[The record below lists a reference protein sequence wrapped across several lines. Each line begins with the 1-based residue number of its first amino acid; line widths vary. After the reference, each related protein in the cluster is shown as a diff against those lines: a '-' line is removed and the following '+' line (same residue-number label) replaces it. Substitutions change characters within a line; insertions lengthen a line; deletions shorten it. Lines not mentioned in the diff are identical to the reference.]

1 MRLSNGDSL
10 AQRSPEPIAIVGMG
24 CRLPGGVDSPGD
36 FWDLLIQGRDA
47 ITEVPLERWDLALHF
62 DPDPQRPLHQH
73 VRHGGFI
80 QGLDLFDAAFFG
92 VSPREAISMDPQQRL
107 LLEVAWRALE
117 DGGQPLEAVRGQAVG
132 VFIGIST
139 SDYRE
144 LMWVSKEGYAVPD
157 NEPFLLPGNTGSIAA
172 NRLSYFFDFK
182 GPSFTVD
189 TACSSSMVAV
199 HLACESLWRGESVAA
214 LAGGVQAL
222 ISPGCQ
228 SAFCKAG
235 LLSPDG
241 RCKSFDASANGY
253 VRSEGAGAV
262 LLKPLSAARA
272 NGDLIYALIHGTAI
286 NSDGRSNG
294 MVAPN
299 LRAQVDCVRQ
309 AFQRAGIDP
318 ATAQYVEAHG
328 TGTRQGDPVE
338 LRALGTVLGE
348 GRPEE
353 EPCRV
358 GSVKSNLG
366 HGETAA
372 GITGL
377 IKAALCVHHRQLP
390 ASLHCHSPNPAIDFK
405 GLKLRVQTCLEPF
418 PQADRPAVVGVSSF
432 GFGGTNA
439 HVVLGEATQSAEQ
452 QSGGKP
458 RALKP
463 LPLQLLC
470 LSARTDAA
478 LRQQAASLGQWMRQ
492 PGRPPLADV
501 CATANQRRSQ
511 LPRRLVC
518 LAQDPAVLLKQLDG
532 FAAGEE
538 PQGITWGQAA
548 RRPGKLAFLFTG
560 QGSQTLGMAEGLIRH
575 HPVFRE
581 AFESCTRL
589 LDPLLPQPLAE
600 VLYPPAGAEAAAA
613 HALNQTRYTQP
624 ALFVVGYALAQLWQS
639 WGIRPDLLMGHSV
652 GEVVAAHLAGVFSLE
667 DGLRL
672 VVARGRLMQELPS
685 GGGMV
690 ALLATA
696 DQVDR
701 LLQPHPQLTVAA
713 RNGPANTVVS
723 GPLKELDRLELQAQ
737 SQGYAVHRLA
747 VSHAFHSPA
756 MAAMRGAFE
765 RELSQ
770 LHFQPP
776 RQALVSN
783 LTGRLAGEEIAQP
796 AYWCDH
802 LIRPVLFARGI
813 DTLEAQGAQTFLEI
827 GARPTLTGMGRQCL
841 PDPALAWWPSLR
853 PGHEDVRVMLTSL
866 AHLHCQGHR
875 VDWRGFH
882 RPFPHRSVG
891 LPGYPFQKQRYWWPV
906 LGESKEPASLWL
918 HHVFGSPAQVAARI
932 GTGGAAAG
940 AGLAAE
946 EPARL
951 QRLDLP
957 GGREQRFEILL
968 RADRPAD
975 LADHALRQQVVFP
988 AAGFL
993 VLALQELQEQ
1003 GRPLAI
1009 EGLELERPLKLGQNP
1024 VRLQL
1029 VMGEGPGS
1037 QGHGN
1042 QGLVSQCL
1050 EFHSLELTDAAVAAG
1065 SSAPQWSF
1073 HGRGRSPASAEEPIQ
1088 PPFEPSACPTT
1099 APAVELAGFY
1109 AALERIGLVYGPTF
1123 RGVVGLRQEQGRA
1136 WAELER
1142 PQGAKDWALLDA
1154 CLQAVAATLDPSAA
1168 AGQVFLPVGFDRLW
1182 LARLP
1187 LPDRLQVQVRLVAN
1201 DEAAYV
1207 EADLLVLDPSLA
1219 PQEALIGWIGGFR
1232 LRRLPRQ
1239 ALDWLFPLPEEAGS
1253 RDDNPADWLFQSVW
1267 TDLPPEP
1274 QPVPVR
1280 LLQAAWLVGASED
1293 QAASFLAWTAQEDP
1307 MARRL
1312 GLGEPVPGP
1321 GPVVFWPDL
1330 GRISLQ
1336 EALEALLALAQQL
1349 GSDPKRSPQPRR
1361 IWLVLEGDGPVQG
1374 ALEAFSKTA
1383 ALEQGQLSWSRLWLP
1398 QDRAQAPGPADWPLL
1413 WALAEQEGSIA
1424 WHNGSARCERLMP
1437 LPPDRFRWTTA
1448 SIGTLE
1454 SLRPEPLAAQE
1465 PAPGEVAIAVAATG
1479 LNFRDVLN
1487 ALGLLRAYSRQLGID
1502 AQAQVPFGGE
1512 CVGQVVAVGAGVP
1525 HELVGQ
1531 TVVAALAVG
1540 SLASHVCCRAEL
1552 VVPLPAA
1559 MDPVVGASVTTA
1571 FLTAQYGLVEL
1582 AELQPGETVL
1592 IHAAAGGVGQAALQ
1606 VARRCG
1612 ARILATASA
1621 AKQPGL
1627 LEQGVEAVFDS
1638 RSLEFADQV
1647 LAHTGGRG
1655 VDVVLNSLK
1664 GEAVEAGFRA
1674 LAQGGRFI
1682 ELGKIEIWSRQE
1694 ARERRPDARYLPF
1707 DLLEVAAAT
1716 PGLVRELL
1724 VRLIDELG
1732 DGRLTPLPVAVF
1744 PIERSVEAF
1753 RLMAQ
1758 ARHTGKVVI
1767 TQPPRPAALGVD
1779 SEGAYLVSGALGGIG
1794 RQLLPWLVDQGAKEL
1809 VLVSRS
1815 LEDPS
1820 ATALDLL
1827 ESLEQR
1833 GVRLHRLA
1841 IDLAAADAADRLRLG
1856 LSGVE
1861 RPVRGF
1867 FHAAGQLDDGLMDG
1881 QTPARL
1887 AAALAVKVNGW
1898 MAIEV
1903 ALAEQPLDF
1912 GVAFSSMASLL
1923 GSPGQSGYGAA
1934 NGALDGA
1941 CRTAA
1946 GLRLAIQWGP
1956 WQGEGMAAAMGGR
1969 DRQRLTALGVGLL
1982 PPEGCL
1988 VALESLLRRSSRGC
2002 VAVLRND
2009 WKRLA
2014 RQAPRGQRAFLADLL
2029 AGGESGASPGGDSGP
2044 PAFLAV
2050 LQATP
2055 TMERRAVLRTFVQE
2069 QLAKVLGLAEADQID
2084 ASEPLFSMGLDS
2096 LMALEFNVLLEK
2108 NIGVSLSE
2116 SLVFEKPTV
2125 DDLVDHFLSEVLFLS
2140 EPSLAQTEQR
2150 SSVASFAGVGAN
2162 DDWNQKLLEV
2172 EAMPV
2177 EDLVRQLR
2185 ES

>member
-1 MRLSNGDSL
+1 MLSSQPPAHL
-10 AQRSPEPIAIVGMG
+10 PPEPIAIVGIG
-24 CRLPGGVDSPGD
+24 CRLPGGVESPTE
-36 FWDLLIQGRDA
+36 FWHLLTEGRDA
-47 ITEVPLERWDLALHF
+47 ITEVPPDRWDLALHF

-80 QGLDLFDAAFFG
+80 EGIDQFDAAFFG
-92 VSPREAISMDPQQRL
+92 ISPREAICMDPQQRL

-117 DGGQPLEAVRGQAVG
+117 DGGQPLESVRGQAVG
-132 VFIGIST
+132 VFIGISAA
-139 SDYRE
+139 DYRNLLWSSSE
-144 LMWVSKEGYAVPD
+144 NYAVPD
-157 NEPFLLPGNTGSIAA
+157 NEPFVLPGNSGSIAA

-182 GPSFTVD
+182 GPSFAVD
-189 TACSSSMVAV
+189 TACSSSLVAV

-222 ISPGCQ
+222 ISPGSQ
-228 SAFCKAG
+228 MGFCKAG

-241 RCKSFDASANGY
+241 RCKSFDASADGY

-262 LLKPLSAARA
+262 LLKPLSAAHA
-272 NGDLIYALIHGTAI
+272 NRDPIYALIHGTAI

-299 LRAQVDCVRQ
+299 LQSQVACVRQ

-318 ATAQYVEAHG
+318 AATQYVEAHG

-338 LRALGTVLGE
+338 LQALGTVLGE
-348 GRPEE
+348 GRPHDQ
-353 EPCRV
+353 PCRV

-366 HGETAA
+366 HGETVA

-377 IKAALCVHHRQLP
+377 IKAALCVQHHQLP
-390 ASLHCHSPNPAIDFK
+390 ASLHCRTPNPAVDFG
-405 GLKLRVQTCLEPF
+405 GLKLRVQTGLEPF

-439 HVVLGEATQSAEQ
+439 HVVLGEAATRAAPEAAGAKAQ
-452 QSGGKP
+452 Q
-458 RALKP
+458 LKP
-463 LPLQLLC
+463 LPLQLLS
-470 LSARTDAA
+470 LSARTDGA
-478 LRQQAASLGQWMRQ
+478 LRQQAASMAQWMRQ
-492 PGRPPLADV
+492 PGSPPLADL

-511 LPRRLVC
+511 LARRLVC
-518 LAQDPAVLLKQLDG
+518 LAPDQATMLEQLDG
-532 FAAGEE
+532 FAGGEE
-538 PQGITWGQAA
+538 PLGITLGQAA

-560 QGSQTLGMAEGLIRH
+560 QGSQTLGMAEGLMRH

-581 AFESCTRL
+581 AFEACTRL
-589 LDPLLPQPLAE
+589 LDPLLPQPLAG
-600 VLYPPAGAEAAAA
+600 VLYPEAGAEEAAA

-639 WGIRPDLLMGHSV
+639 WGVRPDLLMGHSV

-672 VVARGRLMQELPS
+672 VVARGRLMQELPP

-696 DQVDR
+696 GQIER
-701 LLQPHPQLTVAA
+701 LLQQHPQLTVAA

-723 GPLKELDRLELQAQ
+723 GPLRALDHLALQAQ
-737 SQGYAVHRLA
+737 TQGFAVHRLA

-756 MAAMRGAFE
+756 MAPMREAFA
-765 RELSQ
+765 RELGQ
-770 LHFQPP
+770 LRFHPP
-776 RQALVSN
+776 RQPLVSN
-783 LTGRLAGEEIAQP
+783 LTGRLAGDEIAQP
-796 AYWCDH
+796 SYWCDH
-802 LIRPVLFARGI
+802 LIRPVLFARGM
-813 DTLEAQGAQTFLEI
+813 DTLAAQGAQSFLEI

-853 PGHEDVRVMLTSL
+853 PGQQDLAVMLISL

-875 VDWRGFH
+875 VDWIGFH
-882 RPFPHRSVG
+882 RPFAHRFVG

-918 HHVFGSPAQVAARI
+918 HQIFGTPDQVAARF
-932 GTGGAAAG
+932 GGGGASTG
-940 AGLAAE
+940 AGLAEE

-968 RADRPAD
+968 CADRPAD
-975 LADHALRQQVVFP
+975 LADHALRHQVVFP

-993 VLALQELQEQ
+993 VLALHLLQEQ
-1003 GRPLAI
+1003 GHPLAI
-1009 EGLELERPLKLGQNP
+1009 EGLELERPLKLNQTP

-1037 QGHGN
+1037 QG
-1042 QGLVSQCL
+1042 L
-1050 EFHSLELTDAAVAAG
+1050 EFHSLESSDAAVAAG
-1065 SSAPQWSF
+1065 SPAPQWTF
-1073 HGRGRSPASAEEPIQ
+1073 HGGGRLTESAEPGIL
-1088 PPFEPSACPTT
+1088 PPFEPSDCPAT
-1099 APAVELAGFY
+1099 ATSVELAGFY

-1123 RGVVGLRQEQGRA
+1123 RGVAHLSQGEGMA
-1136 WAELER
+1136 WAELAR

-1154 CLQAVAATLDPSAA
+1154 CLQAVAATIDPSAA

-1182 LARLP
+1182 LDRLP
-1187 LPDRLQVQVRLVAN
+1187 LPDRLQVQVRLVPS
-1201 DEAAYV
+1201 DEAAFV
-1207 EADLLVLDPSLA
+1207 VADLLVLDPALA
-1219 PQEALIGWIGGFR
+1219 AQETLIGWIGGFR
-1232 LRRLPRQ
+1232 LRRFPRQ
-1239 ALDWLFPLPEEAGS
+1239 ALDWLFPLPEEAS
-1253 RDDNPADWLFQSVW
+1253 SSDDNPADWLFQSVW
-1267 TDLPPEP
+1267 TGLPPEREQASVLLP
-1274 QPVPVR
+1274 QAP
-1280 LLQAAWLVGASED
+1280 WLVGAADD
-1293 QAASFLAWTAQEDP
+1293 QAASFLAWTAQQGQ

-1321 GPVVFWPDL
+1321 GPVLFWPDL
-1330 GRISLQ
+1330 GRLALQ
-1336 EALEALLALAQQL
+1336 EALDALLGLAQQL
-1349 GSDPKRSPQPRR
+1349 GGDLKRSPHPRR
-1361 IWLVLEGDGPVQG
+1361 VWLVLEGDGPIQG

-1383 ALEQGQLSWSRLWLP
+1383 AQEQGQLRWSRLWLP
-1398 QDRAQAPGPADWPLL
+1398 QDRDLGPGLTDWPRL
-1413 WALAEQEGSIA
+1413 WSLAEEEGAIA
-1424 WHNGSARCERLMP
+1424 WQDGAARCERLQP
-1437 LPPDRFRWTTA
+1437 LPPDRFRWATA
-1448 SIGTLE
+1448 SFGLLE
-1454 SLRPEPLAAQE
+1454 SLRPEPMAAQE

-1502 AQAQVPFGGE
+1502 MDAQVPFGGE
-1512 CVGQVVAVGAGVP
+1512 CVGQVVAVGEGVP
-1525 HELVGQ
+1525 VELLGQ

-1559 MDPVVGASVTTA
+1559 MDPAVGASVTTA

-1582 AELQPGETVL
+1582 ADLRPGETVL

-1621 AKQPGL
+1621 AKQSGL
-1627 LEQGVEAVFDS
+1627 LAQGVEAVFDS
-1638 RSLEFADQV
+1638 RSLAFAEQV
-1647 LAHTGGRG
+1647 LAHTDGRG

-1664 GEAVEAGFRA
+1664 GEAVEGGFRA
-1674 LAQGGRFI
+1674 LAVGGRFI

-1694 ARERRPDARYLPF
+1694 AKERRPDVLYLPF

-1716 PGLVRELL
+1716 PELVRELL

-1732 DGRLTPLPVAVF
+1732 DGQLTPLPVTTF

-1767 TQPPRPAALGVD
+1767 TQPPRPPALKID
-1779 SEGAYLVSGALGGIG
+1779 AEGAYLVSGALGGIG
-1794 RQLLPWLVDQGAKEL
+1794 RQLLPWLVEQGAKEL

-1815 LEDPS
+1815 LEEPS
-1820 ATALDLL
+1820 ATALALL
-1827 ESLEQR
+1827 ESLEAR

-1856 LSGVE
+1856 LN
-1861 RPVRGF
+1861 RLDCPVRGF
-1867 FHAAGQLDDGLMDG
+1867 FHAAGQLDDGLIDG

-1887 AAALAVKVNGW
+1887 AALLAVKVHGW
-1898 MAIEV
+1898 MAIEA
-1903 ALAEQPLDF
+1903 ALANQPLDF

-1941 CRTAA
+1941 CRAAA
-1946 GLRLAIQWGP
+1946 GHRLAIQWGP
-1956 WQGEGMAAAMGGR
+1956 WQGEGMAAAMAGR
-1969 DRQRLTALGVGLL
+1969 DRQRLKALGVGLL
-1982 PPEGCL
+1982 PPAACL
-1988 VALESLLRRSSRGC
+1988 VALESLLGRTCRGN
-2002 VAVLRND
+2002 VAVLHND

-2014 RQAPRGQRAFLADLL
+2014 RQAPRGQRAFLANLL
-2029 AGGESGASPGGDSGP
+2029 AAGEPGSSQSGEAGP
-2044 PAFLAV
+2044 PALLAV

-2055 TMERRAVLRTFVQE
+2055 TMERQAVLRTFVQQ
-2069 QLAKVLGLAEADQID
+2069 QLAKVLGLAEAEQVDP
-2084 ASEPLFSMGLDS
+2084 AEPLFNMGLDS
-2096 LMALEFNVLLEK
+2096 LMALEFNGLLEK
-2108 NIGVSLSE
+2108 NLGVSLSE

-2125 DDLVDHFLSEVLFLS
+2125 DDLVEYFLVEVLFLS
-2140 EPSLAQTEQR
+2140 EPSLEQPTPD
-2150 SSVASFAGVGAN
+2150 SLKPSGSN
-2162 DDWNQKLLEV
+2162 DDWNQKLSEIA
-2172 EAMPV
+2172 AMPV

-2185 ES
+2185 GD

>member
-1 MRLSNGDSL
+1 MRRSEPPTPL
-10 AQRSPEPIAIVGMG
+10 SPEPIAIVGIG
-24 CRLPGGVDSPGD
+24 CRLPGGVDSPAD
-36 FWDLLIQGRDA
+36 FWQLLIQGKDA
-47 ITEVPLERWDLALHF
+47 ITEVPPERWDLALHF

-80 QGLDLFDAAFFG
+80 EGIDQFDAAFFG
-92 VSPREAISMDPQQRL
+92 ISPREAICMDPQQRL

-117 DGGQPLEAVRGQAVG
+117 DGGQPLETVRGQAVG
-132 VFIGIST
+132 VFIGISAA
-139 SDYRE
+139 DYRNLLWSSSE
-144 LMWVSKEGYAVPD
+144 NYAVPD
-157 NEPFLLPGNTGSIAA
+157 NEPFVLPGNSGSIAA

-182 GPSFTVD
+182 GPSFAVD
-189 TACSSSMVAV
+189 TACSSSLVAV

-222 ISPGCQ
+222 ISPGSQ
-228 SAFCKAG
+228 MGFCKAG

-241 RCKSFDASANGY
+241 RCKSFDASADGY

-262 LLKPLSAARA
+262 LLKPLSAAQA
-272 NGDLIYALIHGTAI
+272 NGDTIYALIHGTAI

-299 LRAQVDCVRQ
+299 LQSQVACVRQ

-318 ATAQYVEAHG
+318 AATQYVEAHG

-338 LRALGTVLGE
+338 LQALGTVLGE
-348 GRPEE
+348 GRPHDQ
-353 EPCRV
+353 PCRV

-390 ASLHCHSPNPAIDFK
+390 ASLHCRTPNPEVDFT
-405 GLKLRVQTCLEPF
+405 GLKLRVQTGLEPF

-439 HVVLGEATQSAEQ
+439 NVVLGEATRAAPEAAGAKAQ
-452 QSGGKP
+452 Q
-458 RALKP
+458 LKP
-463 LPLQLLC
+463 LPLQLLS

-478 LRQQAASLGQWMRQ
+478 LRQQASSLAQWMRQ
-492 PGRPPLADV
+492 PGSPPLVDV

-511 LPRRLVC
+511 FTRRLVC
-518 LAQDPAVLLKQLDG
+518 LAPDQATLLAQLDG

-538 PQGITWGQAA
+538 PLGITWGQAA

-560 QGSQTLGMAEGLIRH
+560 QGSQTLGMAEGLLRR
-575 HPVFRE
+575 HPVFRD
-581 AFESCTRL
+581 AFEACTRL
-589 LDPLLPQPLAE
+589 LDPLLPQPLAG
-600 VLYPPAGAEAAAA
+600 VLYPAAGAEEAAA
-613 HALNQTRYTQP
+613 HSLNQTRYTQP

-667 DGLRL
+667 DALRL
-672 VVARGRLMQELPS
+672 VVARGRLMQELPP

-701 LLQPHPQLTVAA
+701 LLREHPQLTEAA

-723 GPLKELDRLELQAQ
+723 GPLKALDRLEHQAQ
-737 SQGYAVHRLA
+737 LQGLAVHRLA

-756 MAAMRGAFE
+756 MEPMREAFE
-765 RELSQ
+765 RELRQ
-770 LHFQPP
+770 LCFHPP
-776 RQALVSN
+776 RQPLVSN

-796 AYWCDH
+796 SYWCDH
-802 LIRPVLFARGI
+802 LIRPVLFARGM
-813 DTLEAQGAQTFLEI
+813 DTLAAQGAQAFLEI
-827 GARPTLTGMGRQCL
+827 GARPILTGMGRQCL
-841 PDPALAWWPSLR
+841 PDPALSWWPSLR
-853 PGHEDVRVMLTSL
+853 PGQQDVSVMLTSL

-882 RPFPHRSVG
+882 RPFAHRFVG
-891 LPGYPFQKQRYWWPV
+891 LPGYSFQKQRYWWPV

-918 HHVFGSPAQVAARI
+918 RHILGSAGPVVAR
-932 GTGGAAAG
+932 TGGASAG
-940 AGLAAE
+940 PSTSEDAS
-946 EPARL
+946 ARL

-957 GGREQRFEILL
+957 GGTEQRFEILL

-975 LADHALRQQVVFP
+975 LADHALRHQVVFP

-993 VLALQELQEQ
+993 VLALQQLQEQ

-1009 EGLELERPLKLGQNP
+1009 EGLELERPLRLHPTP

-1029 VMGEGPGS
+1029 VISEGPAA
-1037 QGHGN
+1037 QGPDT
-1042 QGLVSQCL
+1042 LSL
-1050 EFHSLELTDAAVAAG
+1050 AFHSQELPDAAVEAG
-1065 SSAPQWSF
+1065 SRAPRWSC
-1073 HGRGRSPASAEEPIQ
+1073 HGGGRLPGSEPGSTEAGLQHPFKPSDCPATASP
-1088 PPFEPSACPTT
+1088 
-1099 APAVELAGFY
+1099 VELAGFY

-1136 WAELER
+1136 WAELAR
-1142 PQGAKDWALLDA
+1142 PQGAKDWALLDS
-1154 CLQAVAATLDPSAA
+1154 CLQVVAATIDPAA
-1168 AGQVFLPVGFDRLW
+1168 GAGQVFLPVGFARLW

-1201 DEAAYV
+1201 DEAAFV
-1207 EADLLVLDPSLA
+1207 EADLLVLDPSVA
-1219 PQEALIGWIGGFR
+1219 GQEALIGWIGGFR

-1239 ALDWLFPLPEEAGS
+1239 ALDWLFPLQEDATSGADS
-1253 RDDNPADWLFQSVW
+1253 PADWLFQSVW

-1274 QPVPVR
+1274 QRAPQPVPVR
-1280 LLQAAWLVGASED
+1280 PPQAAWLVGAAEG
-1293 QAASFLAWTAQEDP
+1293 QAASFLAWTAQEGP

-1312 GLGEPVPGP
+1312 GLAEPVPGP

-1330 GRISLQ
+1330 GRTSLQ
-1336 EALEALLALAQQL
+1336 EALEALLAMAQQL

-1361 IWLVLEGDGPVQG
+1361 VMLVLEGDGPVQG

-1398 QDRAQAPGPADWPLL
+1398 EDRSLAPDLADWPRL
-1413 WALAEQEGSIA
+1413 WAGMEQEGAIA
-1424 WHNGSARCERLMP
+1424 WHNGAARCERLMP
-1437 LPPDRFRWTTA
+1437 LPPDRFRWATA
-1448 SIGTLE
+1448 SFGLLE

-1502 AQAQVPFGGE
+1502 AEAQVPFGGE
-1512 CVGQVVAVGAGVP
+1512 CVGQVVAVGEGVP
-1525 HELVGQ
+1525 AELVGQ

-1540 SLASHVCCRAEL
+1540 SLASQVCCRAEL

-1559 MDPVVGASVTTA
+1559 MDPAVGASVTTA

-1582 AELQPGETVL
+1582 ADLRPGETVL

-1621 AKQPGL
+1621 PKHEGL

-1638 RSLEFADQV
+1638 RSLAFAEQV

-1664 GEAVEAGFRA
+1664 GEAVAAGFRA
-1674 LAQGGRFI
+1674 LAVGGRFI

-1716 PGLVRELL
+1716 PELVRELL
-1724 VRLIDELG
+1724 VRLIDQLS
-1732 DGRLTPLPVAVF
+1732 DGQLTPLPITVF

-1758 ARHTGKVVI
+1758 ARHIGKVVI
-1767 TQPPRPAALGVD
+1767 TQPPRPPALKID
-1779 SEGAYLVSGALGGIG
+1779 TEGSYLVSGALGGIG
-1794 RQLLPWLVDQGAKEL
+1794 RMLLPWLVERGAKEL

-1815 LEDPS
+1815 LEEPS
-1820 ATALDLL
+1820 ATALALL
-1827 ESLEQR
+1827 ESLGQR

-1841 IDLAAADAADRLRLG
+1841 IDLVAGDAADRLCLG
-1856 LSGVE
+1856 LNGLD

-1867 FHAAGQLDDGLMDG
+1867 FHAAGQLDDGLIEG

-1887 AAALAVKVNGW
+1887 AAVLAVKVNGW
-1898 MAIEV
+1898 MVIEA
-1903 ALAEQPLDF
+1903 ALANQPLDF

-1946 GLRLAIQWGP
+1946 GHRLAIQWGP
-1956 WQGEGMAAAMGGR
+1956 WQGEGMAAAMAGR
-1969 DRQRLTALGVGLL
+1969 DRQRLKALGVGLL

-1988 VALESLLRRSSRGC
+1988 EALESLLGRSWRGS
-2002 VAVLRND
+2002 VAVLHND
-2009 WKRLA
+2009 WTRLA
-2014 RQAPRGQRAFLADLL
+2014 RQAPRGQRAFLANLL
-2029 AGGESGASPGGDSGP
+2029 AAAGAPGSSPAGEAGP
-2044 PAFLAV
+2044 PALLAV

-2055 TMERRAVLRTFVQE
+2055 TMERQAVLRTFVQQ
-2069 QLAKVLGLAEADQID
+2069 QLAKVLGLAEVEQVDPA
-2084 ASEPLFSMGLDS
+2084 EPLFNMGLDS
-2096 LMALEFNVLLEK
+2096 LMALEFNGLLEK
-2108 NIGVSLSE
+2108 NLGVSLSE

-2125 DDLVDHFLSEVLFLS
+2125 DDLVEHFLVEVLFLA
-2140 EPSLAQTEQR
+2140 EPSPETTAPDPLESSASNLAW
-2150 SSVASFAGVGAN
+2150 
-2162 DDWNQKLLEV
+2162 DQKLDEV
-2172 EAMPV
+2172 VAMPV

-2185 ES
+2185 GQ

>member
-1 MRLSNGDSL
+1 MG
-10 AQRSPEPIAIVGMG
+10 IG
-24 CRLPGGVDSPGD
+24 CRLPGGVESPEAL
-36 FWDLLIQGRDA
+36 WQLLIQGRDA
-47 ITEVPLERWDLALHF
+47 ITEVPPERWDLSLHF

-80 QGLDLFDAAFFG
+80 EGIDRFDAAFFG
-92 VSPREAISMDPQQRL
+92 ISPREAICMDPQQRL

-117 DGGQPLEAVRGQAVG
+117 DGGLPLEAVRGQAVG
-132 VFIGIST
+132 VFVGISAA
-139 SDYRE
+139 DYINVLWSSTE
-144 LMWVSKEGYAVPD
+144 NFAVPD
-157 NEPFLLPGNTGSIAA
+157 NEPFVLPGNSGSIAA

-182 GPSFTVD
+182 GPSFAVD
-189 TACSSSMVAV
+189 TACSSSLVAV
-199 HLACESLWRGESVAA
+199 HLACESLWRGESAAA
-214 LAGGVQAL
+214 LVGGVQAL
-222 ISPGCQ
+222 ISPGSQ
-228 SAFCKAG
+228 MGFCKAG

-241 RCKSFDASANGY
+241 RCKSFDASADGY

-262 LLKPLSAARA
+262 LLKPLSAAQA
-272 NGDLIYALIHGTAI
+272 NGDSIYALIHGTAI

-299 LRAQVDCVRQ
+299 LQSQVACVRQ

-318 ATAQYVEAHG
+318 AATQYVEAHG

-338 LRALGTVLGE
+338 LQALGTVLGE
-348 GRPEE
+348 GRPHDQ
-353 EPCRV
+353 PCRV

-377 IKAALCVHHRQLP
+377 IKAALCIHHRQLP
-390 ASLHCHSPNPAIDFK
+390 ASLHCRTPNPAIDFS

-418 PQADRPAVVGVSSF
+418 PQPDRPAVVGVSSF

-439 HVVLGEATQSAEQ
+439 HAVLAEGPQSA
-452 QSGGKP
+452 P
-458 RALKP
+458 REPGASP
-463 LPLQLLC
+463 QRQGPPPLQLLS
-470 LSARTDAA
+470 LSARTDVA
-478 LRQQAASLGQWMRQ
+478 LRQQAEALARFLRQ
-492 PGRPPLADV
+492 PACPSLPDV

-511 LPRRLVC
+511 LARRLVC
-518 LAQDPAVLLKQLDG
+518 LAPDQATVLEQLEG
-532 FAAGEE
+532 FAAGQE
-538 PQGITWGQAA
+538 PLGTIWGQAA

-560 QGSQTLGMAEGLIRH
+560 QGSQTLGMAEGLMRH

-581 AFESCTRL
+581 AFEACTRL
-589 LDPLLPQPLAE
+589 LDPLLPQPLAG
-600 VLYPPAGAEAAAA
+600 VLYPEAGAEEDAA

-624 ALFVVGYALAQLWQS
+624 ALFVVGYALARLWQS
-639 WGIRPDLLMGHSV
+639 WGVCPDLLMGHSV

-672 VVARGRLMQELPS
+672 VVARGRLMQELPP

-696 DQVDR
+696 DQIER
-701 LLQPHPQLTVAA
+701 LLQQHPQLTVAA

-723 GPLKELDRLELQAQ
+723 GPLTALDRLELQAQ
-737 SQGYAVHRLA
+737 TQGFAVHRLA

-756 MAAMRGAFE
+756 MAPMREAFE
-765 RELSQ
+765 RELGQ
-770 LHFQPP
+770 LRFHPP
-776 RQALVSN
+776 RQPLVSN

-796 AYWCDH
+796 SYWCDH
-802 LIRPVLFARGI
+802 LIRPVLFARGM
-813 DTLEAQGAQTFLEI
+813 DTLAAQGAQTFLEI

-853 PGHEDVRVMLTSL
+853 PGQQDGAVMLTTL

-875 VDWRGFH
+875 VDWSGFH
-882 RPFPHRSVG
+882 RPFPHRFVG
-891 LPGYPFQKQRYWWPV
+891 LPGYPFQRQRYWWPV

-918 HHVFGSPAQVAARI
+918 HQIQGSPDQGAAR
-932 GTGGAAAG
+932 TGGGGGLAG
-940 AGLAAE
+940 AVPSSDHGE
-946 EPARL
+946 RL
-951 QRLDLP
+951 QPLNLP
-957 GGREQRFEILL
+957 GGREKRFEVVLS
-968 RADRPAD
+968 ADRPAD

-993 VLALQELQEQ
+993 ILALQLLHEQ
-1003 GRPLAI
+1003 GRPLAMA
-1009 EGLELERPLKLGQNP
+1009 GLELERPLKLNAST

-1029 VMGEGPGS
+1029 VLGEGPGP
-1037 QGHGN
+1037 
-1042 QGLVSQCL
+1042 QCL
-1050 EFHSLELTDAAVAAG
+1050 EFHSLASPDAALAAG
-1065 SSAPQWSF
+1065 SPPPQWTF
-1073 HGRGRSPASAEEPIQ
+1073 HGGGRLTEAVEPWHR
-1088 PPFEPSACPTT
+1088 PPFVPEVCPAT
-1099 APAVELAGFY
+1099 ATSVELAGFY

-1123 RGVVGLRQEQGRA
+1123 RGVAALSQDRGLA
-1136 WAELER
+1136 WAELAR

-1154 CLQAVAATLDPSAA
+1154 CLQVVAATIDPSAA

-1187 LPDRLQVQVRLVAN
+1187 LPDRLQVQVRLVPS
-1201 DEAAYV
+1201 DEAAFV
-1207 EADLLVLDPSLA
+1207 EADLLVLDPALA
-1219 PQEALIGWIGGFR
+1219 PEEALIGWIGGFR

-1239 ALDWLFPLPEEAGS
+1239 ALDWLFPQQ
-1253 RDDNPADWLFQSVW
+1253 DDAHSGADAPSDWLYQSVW
-1267 TDLPPEP
+1267 TDPPPEREQPPGRLP
-1274 QPVPVR
+1274 QAP
-1280 LLQAAWLVGASED
+1280 WLVGASED
-1293 QAASFLAWTAQEDP
+1293 QADSFLAWTAQQGQS
-1307 MARRL
+1307 ARRL

-1321 GPVVFWPDL
+1321 GPVLFWPDL
-1330 GRISLQ
+1330 GRIPLQ
-1336 EALEALLALAQQL
+1336 DALDGLLALAQQL
-1349 GSDPKRSPQPRR
+1349 GSDPKRSPHPRR
-1361 IWLVLEGDGPVQG
+1361 IVVVLEGDGPTQG

-1398 QDRAQAPGPADWPLL
+1398 QDRALAPGLADWPRL
-1413 WALAEQEGSIA
+1413 WALAEGEGAIA
-1424 WHNGSARCERLMP
+1424 WQDGDARCERLQP

-1448 SIGTLE
+1448 SSGLLE

-1502 AQAQVPFGGE
+1502 ADAQVPFGGE
-1512 CVGQVVAVGAGVP
+1512 CVGEVVAVGEGVP
-1525 HELVGQ
+1525 LELVGQ

-1559 MDPVVGASVTTA
+1559 LDPAVGASVTTA

-1582 AELQPGETVL
+1582 ADLQPGETVL

-1612 ARILATASA
+1612 ACILATASV

-1627 LEQGVEAVFDS
+1627 LAQGVEAVFDS
-1638 RSLEFADQV
+1638 RSLDFAEQV
-1647 LAHTGGRG
+1647 LAHTDGRG

-1674 LAQGGRFI
+1674 LAVGGRFI

-1707 DLLEVAAAT
+1707 DLLEVAAAA
-1716 PGLVRELL
+1716 PELVRELL

-1732 DGRLTPLPVAVF
+1732 DGRLTPLPLTTF
-1744 PIERSVEAF
+1744 PIERTVEAF

-1767 TQPPRPAALGVD
+1767 TQPLAPPALAVEA
-1779 SEGAYLVSGALGGIG
+1779 EGSYLVSGALGGIG
-1794 RQLLPWLVDQGAKEL
+1794 RQLLSWLVERGAKEL

-1815 LEDPS
+1815 LEEPP
-1820 ATALDLL
+1820 APALSLL
-1827 ESLEQR
+1827 ESLEGQ

-1841 IDLAAADAADRLRLG
+1841 IDLAAPDAAERLRRG
-1856 LSGVE
+1856 LNSLD

-1867 FHAAGQLDDGLMDG
+1867 FHAAGQLDDGLIEG

-1887 AAALAVKVNGW
+1887 AAALAIKLNGW
-1898 MAIEV
+1898 MAIEA
-1903 ALAEQPLDF
+1903 ALAQQPLDF

-1923 GSPGQSGYGAA
+1923 GSPGQSSYGAA
-1934 NGALDGA
+1934 NGALEGA
-1941 CRTAA
+1941 CRVAA
-1946 GLRLAIQWGP
+1946 GQCLAIQWGP
-1956 WQGEGMAAAMGGR
+1956 WQGEGMVAGLGGR
-1969 DRQRLTALGVGLL
+1969 ERQRLKALGVGLL
-1982 PPEGCL
+1982 APDGCL
-1988 VALESLLRRSSRGC
+1988 LALENLLGRSSRGT

-2014 RQAPRGQRAFLADLL
+2014 RQAPRGQRAFLSNLL
-2029 AGGESGASPGGDSGP
+2029 SVGVSGASPGGDAGP
-2044 PAFLAV
+2044 PALLAL

-2055 TMERRAVLRTFVQE
+2055 TMERRAVLRTFVQQ
-2069 QLAKVLGLAEADQID
+2069 QLAKVMGLGEADQID
-2084 ASEPLFSMGLDS
+2084 ASEPLFNMGLDS
-2096 LMALEFNVLLEK
+2096 LMALEFNGLLEK
-2108 NIGVSLSE
+2108 NLGVSLSE

-2125 DDLVDHFLSEVLFLS
+2125 DDLVDHFLVEVLLLV
-2140 EPSLAQTEQR
+2140 EPSVQP
-2150 SSVASFAGVGAN
+2150 SVTNPLEPSTTN
-2162 DDWNQKLLEV
+2162 QDWEQKLTEIA
-2172 EAMPV
+2172 AMPV

-2185 ES
+2185 GG